1 MDNKPIVSGTFVNNV
16 LNPVSL
22 DDFFT
27 RYWEQQPLHIER
39 TSTNPFAM
47 LVTADDIETILTT
60 HELFYP
66 IVQLSQS
73 GLSISATEYTDANNK
88 IISARMLSRHQSGST
103 IVMSHAHKLLGSLM
117 KLCRSVQRSL
127 MMRCQT
133 NLYLSPPG
141 KQGFNPHFDTHDVF
155 ILQVSGTK
163 TFNFYAGGASFP
175 TSADRFNKDVHT
187 VGEKTEEIKLSAG
200 DTLYIPRG
208 FVHDAVAD
216 DSEPS
221 LHITLGV
228 YPVLLHELMGELIQM
243 GIETDATL
251 RRSVSQA
258 LWQSTDSA
266 ASNETLEALRHSIG
280 TLVNPEGLDL
290 ALSRLRDEFAL
301 DTTPP
306 NKGVLANSYQKPK
319 PAVDE
324 TTIDFSNV
332 LQTQRT
338 HGVLTV
344 RAFGAVLEFSE
355 PYASAIEWLHD
366 HASATVQDVPDL
378 TESQKAALVK
388 KLHDSGLVR

>member
-1 MDNKPIVSGTFVNNV
+1 MDNKPSVSGTFANDV

-27 RYWEQQPLHIER
+27 SYWEQQPLHIER
-39 TSTNPFAM
+39 TSNNPFAT
-47 LVTADDIETILTT
+47 LLTVDDIETMLTT

-73 GLSISATEYTDANNK
+73 GLSIPASEYTDANNK

-103 IVMSHAHKLLGSLM
+103 IVMSHAHKLLGPLM
-117 KLCRSVQRSL
+117 ELCRSVQRSL

-163 TFNFYAGGASFP
+163 TFNFYAGGARFP

-187 VGEKTEEIKLSAG
+187 IGEKTEEIKLSAG
-200 DTLYIPRG
+200 DTLYIPKG

-228 YPVLLHELMGELIQM
+228 YPVLMHELMGELIQI
-243 GIETDATL
+243 GIETDAEL
-251 RRSVSQA
+251 RRSVSQS
-258 LWQSTDSA
+258 LWQNTDSTGN
-266 ASNETLEALRHSIG
+266 NETLDALSQSLA
-280 TLVNPEGLDL
+280 TVVNQEGLDL
-290 ALSRLRDEFAL
+290 ALSRLRDDFAL

-306 NKGVLANSYQKPK
+306 NKGMLANSFRTPK

-324 TTIDFSNV
+324 TTIDCSNV
-332 LQTQRT
+332 LQIQRT
-338 HGVLTV
+338 QGVLTV

-355 PYASAIEWLHD
+355 PYASAIEWLRD
-366 HASATVQDVPDL
+366 HPGATVKDVPDL